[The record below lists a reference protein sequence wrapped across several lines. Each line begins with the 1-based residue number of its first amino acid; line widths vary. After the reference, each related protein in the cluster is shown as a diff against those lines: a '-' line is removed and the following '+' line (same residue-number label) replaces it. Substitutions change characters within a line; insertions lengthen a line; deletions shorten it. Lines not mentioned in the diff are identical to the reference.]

1 MKCSGLKSI
10 KEYDEEYFSCSSCQ
24 QGANCQRK
32 DSEEVSPNKFK
43 HLQVEGGEI
52 EEVNSFC
59 YLGEVLD
66 TSQGAES
73 AVKYRIFTAWKNWKE
88 LASLLVN
95 KNIPLLR
102 RIDLY
107 CACIRSAMLYG
118 SETWALTE
126 GLEKRLE
133 ANELRMLRSMTEITW
148 HDKISN
154 EEVRRRCKIN
164 KLGNEIRSRRL
175 RWFGHVKRKEGGNLI
190 EGVLNK
196 NLNVSSPRGRPTK
209 KWHQNIEEDLR
220 AWDLDEELALNR
232 DKWRKE
238 IKKDRVTP
246 RRLNFVER
254 TKRRSTE

>member
-10 KEYDEEYFSCSSCQ
+10 KEYDGKYFSCSSCQ
-24 QGANCQRK
+24 QGANCLRK
-32 DSEEVSPNKFK
+32 DSDVSPNKLK

-52 EEVNSFC
+52 EEVTSFC

-66 TSQGAES
+66 TNQGAES
-73 AVKYRIFTAWKNWKE
+73 AVKYRIFTAWNKWKE

-95 KNIPLLR
+95 KNIPLGR

-126 GLEKRLE
+126 GLVKRLE
-133 ANELRMLRSMTEITW
+133 TNELRMLRYMTGIKW
-148 HDKISN
+148 QDKISN
-154 EEVRRRCKIN
+154 EKVRRRCKIN

-190 EGVLNK
+190 EGVMKK

-209 KWHQNIEEDLR
+209 KWFQNVEEDLC
-220 AWDLDEELALNR
+220 AWDIDEELALNR

-238 IKKDRVTP
+238 IKKDRETS
-246 RRLNFVER
+246 RRLNFVKR